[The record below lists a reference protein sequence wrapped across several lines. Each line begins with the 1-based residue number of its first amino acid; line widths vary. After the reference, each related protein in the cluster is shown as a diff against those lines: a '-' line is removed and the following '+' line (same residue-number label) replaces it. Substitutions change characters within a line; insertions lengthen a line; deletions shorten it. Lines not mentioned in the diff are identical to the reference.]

1 MAEIYLVKRYGQ
13 LMPANESDAEKI
25 NLLPDGGTFKASLTK
40 PRNGGFHRKYF
51 ALLEVMFELWN
62 PELPEWNGKPS
73 MKSFERFR
81 KDIAIATGHFELVV
95 SIKGEVRAE
104 AKSISFANMDEL
116 QFAALYSMTISY
128 AIQKICTDK
137 TAEELDAWVQQI
149 MDFS

>member
-1 MAEIYLVKRYGQ
+1 MTEIYLVKRYGQ
-13 LMPANESDAEKI
+13 LMPANDGDAEKVA
-25 NLLPDGGTFKASLTK
+25 LLTDGGIFKATFTK

-51 ALLEVMFELWN
+51 ALLGVMFELWN

-81 KDIAIATGHFELVV
+81 KDIAIATGHHELVV

-116 QFAALYSMTISY
+116 EFAA
-128 AIQKICTDK
+128 
-137 TAEELDAWVQQI
+137 
-149 MDFS
+149 